1 MKLSYEKILRKVFSD
16 FLVKWFMNDKIIILI
31 AIAGALLIGIIIVV
45 LVPTQN
51 ETVEEETSRAVE
63 TDQIKSVLKKIED
76 EKISNDNSEKPYIP
90 KEREWIESGPFKID
104 RSEYVLGEKI
114 FINMDDI
121 DKNTKGAMVFAKQI
135 NSTYYYEYKKI
146 KFDGSKQQNNF
157 YLGFNLNPVR
167 GICSVDKL
175 IGDWIVIFEGTNFE
189 SLKFKVKDQIIPGME
204 KNYEPV
210 C

>member
-16 FLVKWFMNDKIIILI
+16 FLLKWFVNNKTIILI
-31 AIAGALLIGIIIVV
+31 AIAAALLIGIIIVV

-51 ETVEEETSRAVE
+51 ETVEEETSRLVE
-63 TDQIKSVLKKIED
+63 TDQIHSVLKKIED
-76 EKISNDNSEKPYIP
+76 GKIANDNSENPYIP
-90 KEREWIESGPFKID
+90 KEREWIQSGPFKID

-114 FINMDDI
+114 FVNIDYI
-121 DKNTKGAMVFAKQI
+121 DKNTKGTMIFAKQI

-146 KFDGSKQQNNF
+146 KFDGSKPQSNF
-157 YLGFNLNPVR
+157 YLGFNLNPVK
-167 GICSVDKL
+167 GVCSVDKL

-189 SLKFKVKDQIIPGME
+189 SLKFKLKDQIIPGME

>member
-1 MKLSYEKILRKVFSD
+1 
-16 FLVKWFMNDKIIILI
+16 MNNKTIILI

-51 ETVEEETSRAVE
+51 ETVEEETSRLVE
-63 TDQIKSVLKKIED
+63 TDQIHSVLKKIED
-76 EKISNDNSEKPYIP
+76 GKIANDNSEKPYIP
-90 KEREWIESGPFKID
+90 KEREWIQSGPFKID

-114 FINMDDI
+114 FVNIDYI
-121 DKNTKGAMVFAKQI
+121 DKNTKGTMIFAKQI

-146 KFDGSKQQNNF
+146 KFDGSKPQSNF
-157 YLGFNLNPVR
+157 YLGFNLNPVKKV
-167 GICSVDKL
+167 CSVDKL

-189 SLKFKVKDQIIPGME
+189 SLKFKLKDQIIPGME
-204 KNYEPV
+204 RMYEPV